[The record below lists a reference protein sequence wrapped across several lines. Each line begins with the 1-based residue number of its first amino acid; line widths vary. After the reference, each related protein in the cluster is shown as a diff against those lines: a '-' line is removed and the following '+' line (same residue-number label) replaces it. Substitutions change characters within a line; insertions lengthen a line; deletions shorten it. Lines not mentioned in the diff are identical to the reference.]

1 MSIHTP
7 FGLLKSCSPVPG
19 IREAAPYPADAIIPP
34 MHPNASSAHIL
45 IVDSDPIACAKLGA
59 WFSHQGHT
67 VALACTH
74 DMADALLR
82 NVTFNLIV
90 CDHAAPN
97 PAARKWIDH
106 LLVKTPCPMIL
117 VATHPTLE
125 LAIRTANLAVSGYLP
140 KPVDLAELGQLVTRI
155 LPHAG

>member
-7 FGLLKSCSPVPG
+7 FGLLKSPSSIPG
-19 IREAAPYPADAIIPP
+19 IREVASYPADAIIPP
-34 MHPNASSAHIL
+34 MQPHPVSAHVL

-82 NVTFNLIV
+82 NVTFHLIV
-90 CDHAAPN
+90 CDHGAPC
-97 PAARKWIDH
+97 PAARKWIDQ
-106 LLVKTPCPMIL
+106 LLVKAPCPL
-117 VATHPTLE
+117 VLIAAHPTLE
-125 LAIRTANLAVSGYLP
+125 LAIRTANLAVSGYLA
-140 KPVDLAELGQLVTRI
+140 KPVDLDELATIVSRV
-155 LPHAG
+155 LPPAS

>member
-7 FGLLKSCSPVPG
+7 FGLLKSPASVPG
-19 IREAAPYPADAIIPP
+19 IREAAPFPADAIIPP
-34 MHPNASSAHIL
+34 MQPNASSAHIL

-82 NVTFNLIV
+82 NVTFHLIV
-90 CDHAAPN
+90 CDHAAAN
-97 PAARKWIDH
+97 PAARKWIDR
-106 LLVKTPCPMIL
+106 LLVKTPCPVIL
-117 VATHPTLE
+117 VAAHPTLE
-125 LAIRTANLAVSGYLP
+125 LAIRTANLAVSGYLA
-140 KPVDLAELGQLVTRI
+140 KPIDLGELATIVTRV
-155 LPHAG
+155 LPRTS

>member
-7 FGLLKSCSPVPG
+7 FGLLHSPAPVPG
-19 IREAAPYPADAIIPP
+19 NREPAPYPADAIIAP
-34 MHPNASSAHIL
+34 MHPHPTSAHIL

-82 NVTFNLIV
+82 NITFHLVV
-90 CDHAAPN
+90 CDHAASN
-97 PAARKWIDH
+97 PAARKWIDQ
-106 LLVKTPCPMIL
+106 LLVKAPCPLIL

-125 LAIRTANLAVSGYLP
+125 LAIRTANLAVSGYLA
-140 KPVDLAELGQLVTRI
+140 KPIDLDELATAVARVLRF
-155 LPHAG
+155 PR